1 MSLASLRAAAKAKA
15 EAARANP
22 KPRAKPRAKP
32 EKRLGTGP
40 KPPGY
45 AGVGRP
51 TEYSPE
57 LAEKIA
63 EQIALRVPMV
73 KICADIGVSEAAV
86 YNWKRRYPEF
96 VELVARAREFRAE
109 ARADQIDQYIEDL
122 KSGKLDP
129 NVGRT
134 IILAEQWQASKEN
147 KRYGDRMAVTGA
159 DGKDLIPS
167 ASASLDWLRKVLD
180 PPAVLPLQLEAQS
193 ASASEEPK
201 S

>member
-1 MSLASLRAAAKAKA
+1 MRNHVRGEARRRQVLLLHVPIKGKPTCGGSISSMSLTSVRAAAKAKA

-32 EKRLGTGP
+32 EQRLGTGP

-51 TEYSPE
+51 TEYTPE

-86 YNWKRRYPEF
+86 YNWKRKYPEF

-109 ARADQIDQYIEDL
+109 ARADQIDQ
-122 KSGKLDP
+122 
-129 NVGRT
+129 
-134 IILAEQWQASKEN
+134 
-147 KRYGDRMAVTGA
+147 
-159 DGKDLIPS
+159 
-167 ASASLDWLRKVLD
+167 
-180 PPAVLPLQLEAQS
+180 
-193 ASASEEPK
+193 
-201 S
+201 